1 MSHSWDGKTFIRTSQ
16 IREVIEHQFT
26 ATSEN
31 DWCDIPVGGVVVWL
45 LDDLIPRRVHEKRFQ
60 YGECYLAERPLVFAD
75 TTFKTITIEC
85 SKAE

>member
-45 LDDLIPRRVHEKRFQ
+45 LNDLIPGVVHEKRFQ
-60 YGECYLAERPLVFAD
+60 YGECYLAERPYV
-75 TTFKTITIEC
+75 
-85 SKAE
+85 